1 LSAPNTYWALGPVGL
16 DLPLFDGGRR
26 RAALRQARAQ
36 FDEVTAN
43 YRTTVIGAFRDV
55 EDALAAA
62 RDLAREADEQKKA
75 VKAAETTSQLSFT
88 RYREGAADY
97 LEVVT
102 AQTDALTAERT
113 LLAVETRRAQASV
126 AIVRALG
133 GPVG

>member
-1 LSAPNTYWALGPVGL
+1 MRL
-16 DLPLFDGGRR
+16 
-26 RAALRQARAQ
+26 ARAQ
-36 FDEVTAN
+36 FDEAAAN
-43 YRTTVIGAFRDV
+43 YRATVIGALREV

-62 RDLAREADEQKKA
+62 RDLAREVEEQQKA
-75 VKAAETTSQLSFT
+75 VKAAQTTSQLSFT

-102 AQTDALTAERT
+102 SQTEALNAERA